1 MKGISSKLFYT
12 LGVALLCGNLHAQSL
27 AEAKKLYE
35 EGKYAE
41 AKPAFERLVKQAP
54 NNSSYNQWYGVCCY
68 ETGDLVGAE
77 KHLAKAVKRKV
88 QESYR
93 YMAEVYYQTYRFD
106 QAVEMLEEYIAILN
120 KKKKDP
126 QAFEAR
132 LEEAENAQRMVEK
145 AEDVQI
151 IDSLVVDKA
160 DFLSAYTLSEE
171 SGTLATYQDF
181 FQTPDTVRSTVYE
194 NQKGDKIYYA
204 KPAEDGHYYL
214 FTQSLLMDKWGDEK
228 RLPIIILEP
237 GKAYRRED
245 GSVGQNFYA
254 KEVYDISQT
263 TARDQVQPQVR
274 YDDRLLLKG
283 LIASS
288 PVPIRAV
295 EELPQGRGAMF
306 SAEQNAIL
314 VKKGMDAPDIF
325 RCVSLEVAN
334 VQLAQSMD
342 GYSRETD
349 GYKAYA
355 VSYMLCKRY
364 GVDAKEY
371 EISKLD
377 GVFQGQVP
385 REDIPA
391 VLTDMRDTFKSLNG
405 RMARAMG
412 LTRDSKQKE
421 QER

>member
-1 MKGISSKLFYT
+1 MNNFDDLFEQQPQKEPARKPEPQKGKPKKQWWQLREEKQRKEAYATLDKKFGEFSEGRGDMKAYLDVQSRFPFHSARN
-12 LGVALLCGNLHAQSL
+12 ALLIGEQCPDAVRVGGYKEWHSQ
-27 AEAKKLYE
+27 
-35 EGKYAE
+35 G
-41 AKPAFERLVKQAP
+41 FEI
-54 NNSSYNQWYGVCCY
+54 
-68 ETGDLVGAE
+68 
-77 KHLAKAVKRKV
+77 
-88 QESYR
+88 
-93 YMAEVYYQTYRFD
+93 
-106 QAVEMLEEYIAILN
+106 LE
-120 KKKKDP
+120 
-126 QAFEAR
+126 
-132 LEEAENAQRMVEK
+132 
-145 AEDVQI
+145 
-151 IDSLVVDKA
+151 
-160 DFLSAYTLSEE
+160 
-171 SGTLATYQDF
+171 
-181 FQTPDTVRSTVYE
+181 
-194 NQKGDKIYYA
+194 
-204 KPAEDGHYYL
+204 
-214 FTQSLLMDKWGDEK
+214 DEK
-228 RLPIIILEP
+228 RLPIVILEP

-263 TARDQVQPQVR
+263 TARDQAQPQVS

-391 VLTDMRDTFKSLNG
+391 ALTDMRDAFKSLNG

>member
-1 MKGISSKLFYT
+1 MNNFDDLFEQRPQAEAAPQKQKSQKERPKRQWWQVKEEKHRKEAYAT
-12 LGVALLCGNLHAQSL
+12 LDKIFGEFSEGTGSMEAYLDVQSRFPFHSARNALLI
-27 AEAKKLYE
+27 EAKCPH
-35 EGKYAE
+35 AE
-41 AKPAFERLVKQAP
+41 RIHDEKGWKDM
-54 NNSSYNQWYGVCCY
+54 GV
-68 ETGDLVGAE
+68 TV
-77 KHLAKAVKRKV
+77 
-88 QESYR
+88 
-93 YMAEVYYQTYRFD
+93 
-106 QAVEMLEEYIAILN
+106 LEE
-120 KKKKDP
+120 
-126 QAFEAR
+126 
-132 LEEAENAQRMVEK
+132 
-145 AEDVQI
+145 
-151 IDSLVVDKA
+151 
-160 DFLSAYTLSEE
+160 
-171 SGTLATYQDF
+171 
-181 FQTPDTVRSTVYE
+181 
-194 NQKGDKIYYA
+194 
-204 KPAEDGHYYL
+204 
-214 FTQSLLMDKWGDEK
+214 EK

-263 TARDQVQPQVR
+263 TARDEAQPQVS

-295 EELPQGRGAMF
+295 EELPQGRGAVYDP
-306 SAEQNAIL
+306 EQNAIL

-385 REDIPA
+385 REEVPA
-391 VLTDMRDTFKSLNG
+391 ALTDMRDTFKEMNG

>member
-1 MKGISSKLFYT
+1 MNNFDDLFEQQPQAEAAPQKQKSQKERPKRQWWQVKEEKHRKEAYAT
-12 LGVALLCGNLHAQSL
+12 LDKIFGEFSEGTGSMEAYLDVQSRFPFHSARNALLI
-27 AEAKKLYE
+27 EAKCPH
-35 EGKYAE
+35 AE
-41 AKPAFERLVKQAP
+41 RIYDEKGWKDM
-54 NNSSYNQWYGVCCY
+54 GV
-68 ETGDLVGAE
+68 TV
-77 KHLAKAVKRKV
+77 
-88 QESYR
+88 
-93 YMAEVYYQTYRFD
+93 
-106 QAVEMLEEYIAILN
+106 LEE
-120 KKKKDP
+120 
-126 QAFEAR
+126 
-132 LEEAENAQRMVEK
+132 
-145 AEDVQI
+145 
-151 IDSLVVDKA
+151 
-160 DFLSAYTLSEE
+160 
-171 SGTLATYQDF
+171 
-181 FQTPDTVRSTVYE
+181 
-194 NQKGDKIYYA
+194 
-204 KPAEDGHYYL
+204 
-214 FTQSLLMDKWGDEK
+214 EK

-263 TARDQVQPQVR
+263 TARDEAQPQVS

-295 EELPQGRGAMF
+295 EELPQGRGAVYDP
-306 SAEQNAIL
+306 EQNAIL

-325 RCVSLEVAN
+325 RCVSLEAAN
-334 VQLAQSMD
+334 VQLAQSHE
-342 GYSRETD
+342 GYSREAE

-391 VLTDMRDTFKSLNG
+391 ALTDMRDTFKSLNG